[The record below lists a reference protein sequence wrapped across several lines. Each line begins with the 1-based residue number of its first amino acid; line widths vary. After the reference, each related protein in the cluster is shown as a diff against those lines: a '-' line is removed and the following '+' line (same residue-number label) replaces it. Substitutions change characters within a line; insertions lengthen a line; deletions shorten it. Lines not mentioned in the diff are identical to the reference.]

1 MELFL
6 DTTGN
11 YLNIAMYDKEL
22 VENIHEECIRS
33 QSENI
38 LPYID
43 ELCKKHGYTADDIT
57 KVIIT
62 EGPGSYTGVRI
73 AMTLAKVLCSTKHIP
88 LYTISTL
95 QAMALGHGKAC
106 SIIDA
111 RSNRAFVGF
120 YEDNVAECNDSI
132 MTLDAIKEKLAT
144 DDYVI
149 CGNGE
154 LIGYPSKED
163 VMNEEI
169 FKHPECWKLVENV
182 HTLVPVYLK
191 EDEAY
196 GR

>member
-11 YLNIAMYDKEL
+11 YLNIVMYDNGI
-22 VENIHEECIRS
+22 VENIHEECARS

-43 ELCKKHGYTADDIT
+43 ELCKKHGYSANDIT

-62 EGPGSYTGVRI
+62 KGPGSYTGVRI
-73 AMTLAKVLCSTKHIP
+73 AMTLAKVLCSTKNIP

-95 QAMALGHGKAC
+95 QAMALSHGKVC

-111 RSNRAFVGF
+111 RSQRAFVGF
-120 YEDNVAECNDSI
+120 YNNNKPECNDSI
-132 MTLDAIKEKLAT
+132 MTLDTLKEKLNAS
-144 DDYVI
+144 DYVI
-149 CGNGE
+149 SGNGALVDRE
-154 LIGYPSKED
+154 AVED

-169 FKHPECWKLVENV
+169 FNHPECLELVENV

-191 EDEAY
+191 EDESY

>member
-11 YLNIAMYDKEL
+11 YLNIVMYDNGI
-22 VENIHEECIRS
+22 VENVHEECPRS

-43 ELCKKHGYTADDIT
+43 ELCKKHGYTANDIT

-62 EGPGSYTGVRI
+62 KGPGSYTGVRI
-73 AMTLAKVLCSTKHIP
+73 AMTLAKVLCSTKNIP

-95 QAMALGHGKAC
+95 QAMALSHGKVC
-106 SIIDA
+106 SVIDA
-111 RSNRAFVGF
+111 RSQRAFVGF
-120 YEDNVAECNDSI
+120 YNNNTPECDDCI
-132 MTLDAIKEKLAT
+132 MTLDALKEKLSS
-144 DDYVI
+144 DEYVVS
-149 CGNGE
+149 GNGA
-154 LIGYPSKED
+154 LVGKDAVED
-163 VMNEEI
+163 IMNVEI
-169 FKHPECWKLVENV
+169 FNHPECLELVENV